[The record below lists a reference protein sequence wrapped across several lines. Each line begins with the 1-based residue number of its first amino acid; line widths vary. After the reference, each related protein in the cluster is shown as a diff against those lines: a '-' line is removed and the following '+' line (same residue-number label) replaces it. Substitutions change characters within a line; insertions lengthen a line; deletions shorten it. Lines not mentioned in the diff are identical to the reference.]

1 MPGEVKHVAVEW
13 AGGLRFRGGEAD
25 RPTITVDGDG
35 VEAPGPMAGLLVMLA
50 ACTGADVVEIL
61 GKMRAMPA
69 SIRIEVHGTRRE
81 DYPRRYTDVHLT
93 FVLEGGAYVSREQ
106 QLERAQREAEADVAR
121 HAREKAKLEVEQQ
134 KVALEREK
142 LELEREAQRA
152 EREAEDKPVVSSSAG
167 ALVYGGTYGHYW
179 HDRAHDH
186 DRPRHRSRAPRKK
199 PDEAAGTN

>member
-69 SIRIEVHGTRRE
+69 SIRIEVQGTRRE

-93 FVLEGGAYVSREQ
+93 FVLEGGDA
-106 QLERAQREAEADVAR
+106 
-121 HAREKAKLEVEQQ
+121 
-134 KVALEREK
+134 
-142 LELEREAQRA
+142 
-152 EREAEDKPVVSSSAG
+152 
-167 ALVYGGTYGHYW
+167 
-179 HDRAHDH
+179 
-186 DRPRHRSRAPRKK
+186 
-199 PDEAAGTN
+199 DEAKGRRAIALSLEKYCSVVNSLRQDIRISHELRLAAG